1 MKVTVHRKQ
10 RLRDWGPRYR
20 IKVDGETVGKVFSG
34 RNISFEVQPGTHTI
48 QCQVELFSK
57 SPLVEFTVGDEPVDF
72 ECEPRL
78 GTFASALEN
87 RTDGDQH
94 ILLRQIA

>member
-10 RLRDWGPRYR
+10 RLRDWGPRYA

-34 RNISFEVQPGTHTI
+34 RSVSFEVDQGNHTI
-48 QCQVELFSK
+48 QCQLQVMSK
-57 SPLVEFTVGDEPVDF
+57 SPPVEFTVADTPVEF

-78 GTFASALEN
+78 GTIASPIEN
-87 RTDGDQH
+87 LADTDQH
-94 ILLRQIA
+94 IVLRRLD